1 MTDYA
6 AHIAEVAKRLLG
18 EPNKALSK
26 DKELRFGS
34 RGSLSVK
41 VGGPHAG
48 TWHDHESDN
57 GGGVLDLVV
66 RERGGDRK
74 AAADWLA
81 KEMGIGTDE
90 PRGRSREVAA
100 YPYHDEA
107 GALLFEVVRF
117 EPKDFRQR
125 RPDGRG
131 GYVWNL
137 KGVSPVLYRVPE
149 LLEAL
154 ANERTVFIVEGE
166 KDADHLWRINVPAT
180 CNPGGAGKWRTD
192 YAEIF
197 KGADVVIIPDNDEP
211 GRQHA
216 ETVARSLD
224 GVAARVRVLD
234 LVNLPRKGDVSDWLD
249 SGASADDL
257 FRLVETAQDWRRQA
271 ATHLPLVWFG
281 EEDNGP
287 SLSWLVKGLLVD
299 GGLSTLYGPPGTS
312 KTFLAV
318 DMALHIAHG
327 REWFGLKT
335 RRTGVV
341 YVSGEG
347 GPGMRRRMKAWRQE
361 RDGDPTAPFAMVP
374 QSVNLFD
381 DDSGADLLI
390 SDILECRARSG
401 GEIGLIVLD
410 TLSRMIGSG
419 DEDRARDMNVIVQ
432 RAEKIQRETGA
443 HVLLVHHTGKDKDRG
458 MRGSNALLG
467 AVDAALEV
475 ARFETG
481 LCELKIAKVKDGGD
495 LTSFKYELSQAVL
508 GEDADGDE
516 ITSCVIAPA
525 DARQGSEGSGRYKLG
540 DREEIARRCLADL
553 LADPTVTG
561 VTGRDTGKCHG
572 VTGGYPSHVTAVV
585 TLDAWRDATRDRLGE
600 DPGDKWRKQWE
611 RMKNKLLRL
620 NVVGIQG
627 GLAWLA

>member
-1 MTDYA
+1 MTGLA
-6 AHIAEVAKRLLG
+6 SHIATVAKHLLG

-26 DKELRFGS
+26 GGELRFGTH
-34 RGSLSVK
+34 GSLSVK
-41 VGGPHAG
+41 TTGPSAG
-48 TWHDHESDN
+48 TWHDHEAGK

-74 AAADWLA
+74 TAARWLA
-81 KEMGIGTDE
+81 DELGIGDTE
-90 PRGRSREVAA
+90 SRAPRREVAA
-100 YPYHDEA
+100 YPYCDEA
-107 GALLFEVVRF
+107 GELLFEVVRF
-117 EPKDFRQR
+117 EPKEFRQR
-125 RPDGRG
+125 RPDGNGGHIWNVRG
-131 GYVWNL
+131 VRQ
-137 KGVSPVLYRVPE
+137 VLYRLPE
-149 LLEAL
+149 VLEAI
-154 ANERTVFIVEGE
+154 AGEHTVFIVEGE
-166 KDADHLWRINVPAT
+166 KDADRLWRLHIPAT
-180 CNPGGAGKWRTD
+180 CNAGGAGKWKSD
-192 YAEIF
+192 YAEAF
-197 KGADVVIIPDNDEP
+197 RGADVVIIPDNDDT
-211 GRQHA
+211 GRDHA
-216 ETVARSLD
+216 ETVARSLHK
-224 GVAARVRVLD
+224 VAERVRVLD
-234 LVNLPRKGDVSDWLD
+234 LVSLPRKGDVSDWID
-249 SGASADDL
+249 AGASREDL
-257 FRLVETAQDWRRQA
+257 YELVETATDGRPHTT
-271 ATHLPLVWFG
+271 THLPMVWFG
-281 EEDNGP
+281 EEDSGP
-287 SLSWLVKGLLVD
+287 ALSWLVKGLLVD
-299 GGLSTLYGPPGTS
+299 GGLSAIYGAPGTS

-318 DMALHIAHG
+318 DMALSIAHG

-361 RDGDPTAPFAMVP
+361 RDGDPTAPFVMVP
-374 QSVNLFD
+374 SSVNLFD
-381 DDSGADLLI
+381 DESEADMLV
-390 SDILECRARSG
+390 SDILACRQRM
-401 GEIGLIVLD
+401 GEEVGLVVLD

-467 AVDAALEV
+467 AADAALEV

-481 LCELKIAKVKDGGD
+481 LCELTVAKVKDGGD

-525 DARQGSEGSGRYKLG
+525 DARQGSEGSGRHRLG

-553 LADPTVTG
+553 LADPSVTG
-561 VTGRDTGKCHG
+561 VTRRDTGKCHG
-572 VTGGYPSHVTAVV
+572 VTGGLPSHVTAVV
-585 TLDAWRDATRDRLGE
+585 TVDVWRDATRDRLGE

-620 NVVGIQG
+620 DVVGIQG
-627 GLAWLA
+627 GMAWLA